1 MKKYVLTGVLLAFC
15 FNAKAIEYPAVSKT
29 LKNGL
34 KVIVCQKPGNNFVY
48 LQVWYRAG
56 SKDEAP
62 GVHGMAHMF
71 EHMMFRGTE
80 KYPGQSFFHNVEKV
94 GGQLNASTHSD
105 FTEYHEYIPKSALDL
120 CMDMEADRMAN
131 LKVTQDI
138 LNTERQVVGEEF
150 RDGMNNWEE
159 RMMLNEYKALYP
171 ENDPYTVN
179 PIGSLEEITS
189 FTADECMDFYNK
201 YYSPNYAFVVVVGDV
216 NPDDVFAMADKYF
229 GTVTKQ
235 LSLKD
240 KTDLPDLTK
249 SKPKVTEMPLDQM
262 IQVYSYVIPYPAV
275 SSKDYYAL
283 NMLTGVLFLDQN
295 SILNNILVKKKH
307 LVYGIASTEE
317 TRFYK
322 YPSEQSFDFFMSATP
337 GNFKVKKIVS
347 DEISDI
353 AANGISQAMIDNY
366 IKSKEAENMQLNYS
380 AEGISNTLG
389 ASELYYGDY
398 NEAYHAIDK
407 YRKVTPDDIKRV
419 AATYLAPDRINIIN
433 IKPD

>member
-1 MKKYVLTGVLLAFC
+1 MRKYLFFGTFMAFC
-15 FNAKAIEYPAVSKT
+15 FCAKAIQYPAVSRT

-80 KYPGQSFFHNVEKV
+80 KYPGQSFFKNVEKV
-94 GGQLNASTHSD
+94 GGVFNASTHSD
-105 FTEYHEYIPKSALDL
+105 FTEYHEYIPKSALEL
-120 CMDMEADRMAN
+120 CMDMEADRMGN

-150 RDGMNNWEE
+150 RDGMNNWEQ
-159 RMMLNEYKALYP
+159 RMVLNEYKTLYP

-189 FTADECMDFYNK
+189 FTAEECMDFYNK

-216 NPDDVFAMADKYF
+216 NPEEVFTMADRYF

-240 KTDLPDLTK
+240 KSDLPDLTK
-249 SKPKVTEMPLDQM
+249 VKPKLGEMPLDQIM
-262 IQVYSYVIPYPAV
+262 QVYSYVIPYPEV

-283 NMLTGVLFLDQN
+283 NMLTGILFLDNN

-307 LVYGIASTEE
+307 LVYAIASTEE

-322 YPSEQSFDFFMSATP
+322 YPSQQTFDFFMSAQP

-347 DEISDI
+347 DEINNI
-353 AANGISQAMIDNY
+353 MTNGVSQAMIDNY
-366 IKSKEAENMQLNYS
+366 IKAKESMDMQLNYS
-380 AEGISNTLG
+380 AESIGNQLGSN
-389 ASELYYGDY
+389 ELYYGNY
-398 NEAYHAIDK
+398 QQAYHSVDEYK
-407 YRKVTPDDIKRV
+407 KVTPDDIKRV
-419 AATYLAPDRINIIN
+419 AAIYFAPERISIIN
-433 IKPD
+433 IKPE

>member
-1 MKKYVLTGVLLAFC
+1 MKKYLLTIVLLSSCLYAR
-15 FNAKAIEYPAVSKT
+15 AIEYPSVSKT

-34 KVIVCQKPGNNFVY
+34 KVIVCQKPGNDFVY

-80 KYPGQSFFHNVEKV
+80 KYPGQSFFKNVEKV

-105 FTEYHEYIPKSALDL
+105 FTEYHEYIPKTSLDMF
-120 CMDMEADRMAN
+120 MDMEADRMAN

-159 RMMLNEYKALYP
+159 RMVLNEYKALYP
-171 ENDPYTVN
+171 DNDPYSVN

-189 FTADECMDFYNK
+189 FTADECLDFYNK

-216 NPDDVFAMADKYF
+216 KPDDVFAMADKYF
-229 GTVTKQ
+229 GPLTKQ
-235 LSLKD
+235 LNLTD
-240 KTDLPDLTK
+240 KSGLPDLTK
-249 SKPKVTEMPLDQM
+249 AKPKVNEMPLDQM
-262 IQVYSYVIPYPAV
+262 IQVYSYVIPYPEI

-283 NMLTGVLFLDQN
+283 NMLTGLLFLDQN
-295 SILNNILVKKKH
+295 SILNNALVKKKH
-307 LVYGIASTEE
+307 LIYGMASTEE
-317 TRFYK
+317 SRFYK
-322 YPSEQSFDFFMSATP
+322 YPSMQTIDLFMNAQP
-337 GNFKVKKIVS
+337 GNFKVKKIVA
-347 DEISDI
+347 DEINDI
-353 AANGISQAMIDNY
+353 AANGVPQSLIDNY
-366 IKSKEAENMQLNYS
+366 IKAKEASDIESNYS
-380 AEGISNTLG
+380 AASIAYTLG
-389 ASELYYGDY
+389 FPELYFGDY
-398 NEAYHAIDK
+398 NRAYHQIDEYK
-407 YRKVTPDDIKRV
+407 KVTPDDIRRV
-419 AATYLAPDRINIIN
+419 ASIYFAPDRISIIN